1 LVLPAD
7 DRAELYRDDGYMH
20 VNTRARDRD
29 DHRPTRDW
37 QDMAVALG
45 VNAVENGIS
54 VALNWLENLLQA
66 LQQDTDLPPRLLR
79 GRKYVKVCPC

>member
-1 LVLPAD
+1 
-7 DRAELYRDDGYMH
+7 
-20 VNTRARDRD
+20 
-29 DHRPTRDW
+29 
-37 QDMAVALG
+37 MAVALG